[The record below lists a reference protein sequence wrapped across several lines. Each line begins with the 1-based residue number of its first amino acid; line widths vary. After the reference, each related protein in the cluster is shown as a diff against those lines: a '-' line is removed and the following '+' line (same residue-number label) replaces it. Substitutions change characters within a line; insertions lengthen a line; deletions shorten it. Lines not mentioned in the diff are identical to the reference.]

1 MINIPD
7 MSLIVDEIGS
17 DPSQKGDN
25 HVSEAPYAC
34 ERGTVA
40 QNKVQHTHKY
50 FILLSF
56 TSLSDEQYYHKVNTL
71 RNSKGHKYYGQR
83 EAQLFKGTECLSRGS
98 SKESSE
104 ELLGE
109 R

>member
-56 TSLSDEQYYHKVNTL
+56 TSLSENALV
-71 RNSKGHKYYGQR
+71 
-83 EAQLFKGTECLSRGS
+83 EAQVKKVLKSYWGKDEEQKEGS
-98 SKESSE
+98 PQF
-104 ELLGE
+104 L
-109 R
+109 